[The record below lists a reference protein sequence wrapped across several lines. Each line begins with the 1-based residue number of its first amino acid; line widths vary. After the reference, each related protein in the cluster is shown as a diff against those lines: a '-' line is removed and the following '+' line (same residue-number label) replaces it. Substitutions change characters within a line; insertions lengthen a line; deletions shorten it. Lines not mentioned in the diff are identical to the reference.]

1 MQGKIRLRA
10 LGFLLVVCALGLF
23 LLRFKKDLISLIP
36 AKSNKHD
43 ISKLK
48 SGMSKQEVLG
58 IMGTPAKTEVRLLG
72 NRVIE
77 FLFYK
82 TKSNI
87 FSAKDTDLLPV
98 AIDQSGIV
106 ISIDKKFYEQLA
118 K

>member
-1 MQGKIRLRA
+1 MQGKIRLKT
-10 LGFLLVVCALGLF
+10 LILLLIICASVIF
-23 LLRFKKDLISLIP
+23 LLRFKKELISLMP
-36 AKSNKHD
+36 AKSKKQD

-58 IMGTPAKTEVRLLG
+58 IMGAPYKTEVRLLG
-72 NRVIE
+72 NRVVE

-82 TKSNI
+82 SESGA
-87 FSAKDTDLLPV
+87 FFAKDTDFLPV
-98 AIDQSGIV
+98 AIDQSGVV